1 MELEMKRIGENIRE
15 ARKAAGML
23 QKDLAEKIGIARTS
37 IPGIEKG
44 LLQSINIDTLN
55 AISHATGIGPCYLLG
70 CDIGEQA
77 MEAIREHAPE
87 LASQIER
94 EGIAGLTDKECRAIV
109 RIILE

>member
-1 MELEMKRIGENIRE
+1 MKEIGQNIRE

-23 QKDLAEKIGIARTS
+23 QKELAEKLDMAKTS
-37 IPGIEKG
+37 VSWLEKG
-44 LLQSINIDTLN
+44 SLQSINIDTLN
-55 AISHATGIGPCYLLG
+55 AISHATGIGPCCLLG
-70 CDIGEQA
+70 CDTREQA